1 MTTLSIDDGNYD
13 VQFSI
18 RVPKA
23 LADEINTRAEREGIK
38 PSTWIRNALA
48 RTIENKDKSLAEEL
62 RAPLIRLIQEDET
75 IRTLIRDL
83 IQVEERPART
93 GREIEKELEDALKAR
108 DKAVMRVRDIE
119 HTHRLIKSRQADM
132 KKELERISSRQKAVL
147 SEYMQKPEERSL
159 VHELEKLTVT
169 LASLKE
175 RIAVGDEELES
186 VIHDLQEQ
194 RDELALAEAKVV
206 SVQEELSQSIR
217 KKEGEQLGELR
228 RRGEGKMK

>member
-1 MTTLSIDDGNYD
+1 MTTPSIDDGNYD

-23 LADEINTRAEREGIK
+23 LADEINSRAEREGIK

-119 HTHRLIKSRQADM
+119 HTHRLTKSRQADM

-175 RIAVGDEELES
+175 RIEVGDVELES
-186 VIHDLQEQ
+186 VIHDLQVQ

-206 SVQEELSQSIR
+206 SVQEELSQSFR

>member
-1 MTTLSIDDGNYD
+1 MTPPSLDDGNYD

-23 LADEINTRAEREGIK
+23 LADEINARADREGIK
-38 PSTWIRNALA
+38 PSAWIRNAIS

-62 RAPLIRLIQEDET
+62 RTPLIRLIQEDET
-75 IRTLIRDL
+75 IRTLIREL
-83 IQVEERPART
+83 TRAEEKPSRPDS
-93 GREIEKELEDALKAR
+93 EIEKELENALKAR

-119 HTHRLIKSRQADM
+119 HTHHLITARQADM
-132 KKELERISSRQKAVL
+132 KKELERVSSRQKAVL

-159 VHELEKLTVT
+159 VHELEKLTVMI
-169 LASLKE
+169 SNLKE
-175 RIAVGDEELES
+175 RIEAGDEELNS
-186 VIHDLQEQ
+186 VIHHLQER
-194 RDELALAEAKVV
+194 RDELTVAEAKVV
-206 SVQEELSQSIR
+206 SVQEELSQSFR

>member
-1 MTTLSIDDGNYD
+1 MTPPTVDDGNYD

-23 LADEINTRAEREGIK
+23 LADEINARAEREGIK

-119 HTHRLIKSRQADM
+119 HTHRLTKSRQADM

-175 RIAVGDEELES
+175 RIAVGDAELES

-206 SVQEELSQSIR
+206 SVQEELSQSFR

>member
-1 MTTLSIDDGNYD
+1 MTPPTVDDGNYD

-23 LADEINTRAEREGIK
+23 LADEINSRAEREGIK

-119 HTHRLIKSRQADM
+119 HTHRLTKSRQADM

-175 RIAVGDEELES
+175 RIAVGDAELEL
-186 VIHDLQEQ
+186 VIHDLQVR

-206 SVQEELSQSIR
+206 SVQEELSQSFR

>member
-1 MTTLSIDDGNYD
+1 MTSLSIDDGNYD

-18 RVPKA
+18 RVPKS
-23 LADEINTRAEREGIK
+23 LADEINARAEREGIK
-38 PSTWIRNALA
+38 PSAWIRNAIS

-62 RAPLIRLIQEDET
+62 RTPLIRLIQEDET
-75 IRTLIRDL
+75 IRTLIREL
-83 IQVEERPART
+83 TRAEEKPSRPDS
-93 GREIEKELEDALKAR
+93 EIEKELENALKAR

-119 HTHRLIKSRQADM
+119 HTHHLITARQADM
-132 KKELERISSRQKAVL
+132 KKELERISIRQKAVL
-147 SEYMQKPEERSL
+147 SEYIQRPDERPL
-159 VHELEKLTVT
+159 IHELEKLTVT

-175 RIAVGDEELES
+175 RIEVGDAELES
-186 VIHDLQEQ
+186 VIHDLQVQ

-206 SVQEELSQSIR
+206 SVQEELSQSFR

>member
-1 MTTLSIDDGNYD
+1 MTSLSIDDGNYD

-23 LADEINTRAEREGIK
+23 LADEINARAEREGIK

-119 HTHRLIKSRQADM
+119 HTHRLTKSRQADM

-175 RIAVGDEELES
+175 RIAVGDAELES

-206 SVQEELSQSIR
+206 SVQEELSQSFR

>member
-1 MTTLSIDDGNYD
+1 MTPPTVDDGNYD

-23 LADEINTRAEREGIK
+23 LADEINSRAEREGIK

-119 HTHRLIKSRQADM
+119 HTHRLTKSRQADM
-132 KKELERISSRQKAVL
+132 KKELERISIRQKAVL
-147 SEYMQKPEERSL
+147 SEYIQRPDERPL
-159 VHELEKLTVT
+159 IHELEKLTVT

-175 RIAVGDEELES
+175 RIEVGDAELES
-186 VIHDLQEQ
+186 VIHDLQVQ

-206 SVQEELSQSIR
+206 SVQEELSQSFR

>member
-1 MTTLSIDDGNYD
+1 MTPPTVDDGNYD

-23 LADEINTRAEREGIK
+23 LTDEINSRAEREGIK

-119 HTHRLIKSRQADM
+119 HTHRLTKSRQADM

-147 SEYMQKPEERSL
+147 SEYIQRPDERPL
-159 VHELEKLTVT
+159 IHELEKLTVT

-175 RIAVGDEELES
+175 RIEVGDAELES
-186 VIHDLQEQ
+186 VIHDLQVQ

-206 SVQEELSQSIR
+206 SVQEELSQSFR

>member
-1 MTTLSIDDGNYD
+1 MTPPTVDDGNYD

-23 LADEINTRAEREGIK
+23 LADEINARAEREGIK

-83 IQVEERPART
+83 IQVEERPARA

-206 SVQEELSQSIR
+206 SVQEELSQSFR

>member
-1 MTTLSIDDGNYD
+1 MTPPTVDDGNYD

-23 LADEINTRAEREGIK
+23 LADEINSRAEREGIK

-119 HTHRLIKSRQADM
+119 HTHRLTKSRQADM

-147 SEYMQKPEERSL
+147 SEYIQRPDERPL
-159 VHELEKLTVT
+159 IHELEKLTVT

-175 RIAVGDEELES
+175 RIEVGDAELES
-186 VIHDLQEQ
+186 VIHDLQVQ
-194 RDELALAEAKVV
+194 RDELARAEAKVV
-206 SVQEELSQSIR
+206 SVQEELSQSFR

>member
-1 MTTLSIDDGNYD
+1 MTPPTVDDGNYD

-23 LADEINTRAEREGIK
+23 LADEINSRAEREGIK

-119 HTHRLIKSRQADM
+119 HTHRLTKSRQADM

-159 VHELEKLTVT
+159 VHELEKLTVMI
-169 LASLKE
+169 SNLKE
-175 RIAVGDEELES
+175 RIEAGDEELNS
-186 VIHDLQEQ
+186 VIQHLQER
-194 RDELALAEAKVV
+194 RDELTVAEAKVV
-206 SVQEELSQSIR
+206 SIREEFATTFQKQITENFR
-217 KKEGEQLGELR
+217 ELR
-228 RRGEGKMK
+228 RKGEGKMK

>member
-1 MTTLSIDDGNYD
+1 MTPPTVDDGNYD

-206 SVQEELSQSIR
+206 SVQEELSQSFR

>member
-1 MTTLSIDDGNYD
+1 MTPPTIDDGNYD

-119 HTHRLIKSRQADM
+119 HTHHLAKSRQADI
-132 KKELERISSRQKAVL
+132 KKELERISNRQKAVL

-175 RIAVGDEELES
+175 RIAVGDAELES

-206 SVQEELSQSIR
+206 SVQEELSQSFR

>member
-1 MTTLSIDDGNYD
+1 MTPPTVDDGNYD

-23 LADEINTRAEREGIK
+23 LADEINSRAEREGIK

-119 HTHRLIKSRQADM
+119 HTHRLTKSRQADM

-147 SEYMQKPEERSL
+147 SEYIQRPDERPL
-159 VHELEKLTVT
+159 IHELEKLTVT

-175 RIAVGDEELES
+175 RIEVGDAELES
-186 VIHDLQEQ
+186 VIHDLQVQ

-206 SVQEELSQSIR
+206 SVQEELSQSFR

>member
-23 LADEINTRAEREGIK
+23 LADEINARAEREGIK

-83 IQVEERPART
+83 IQVEERPARA

-119 HTHRLIKSRQADM
+119 HTHRLTKSRQADM
-132 KKELERISSRQKAVL
+132 KKELERISIRQKAVL
-147 SEYMQKPEERSL
+147 SEYIQRPDERPL
-159 VHELEKLTVT
+159 IHELEKLTVT

-175 RIAVGDEELES
+175 RIEVGDAELES
-186 VIHDLQEQ
+186 VIHDLQVQ

-206 SVQEELSQSIR
+206 SVQEELSQSFR

>member
-1 MTTLSIDDGNYD
+1 MTSLSIDDGNYD

-23 LADEINTRAEREGIK
+23 LADEINARAEREGIK

-119 HTHRLIKSRQADM
+119 HTHRLTKSRQADM

-147 SEYMQKPEERSL
+147 SEYIQRPDERPL
-159 VHELEKLTVT
+159 IHELEKLTVT

-175 RIAVGDEELES
+175 RIEVGDAELES

-206 SVQEELSQSIR
+206 SVQEELSQSFR

>member
-1 MTTLSIDDGNYD
+1 MTPPTVDDGNYD

-18 RVPKA
+18 RVPKV
-23 LADEINTRAEREGIK
+23 LADEINARAEREGIK

-119 HTHRLIKSRQADM
+119 HTHRLTKSRQADM

-147 SEYMQKPEERSL
+147 SEYIQRPDERPL
-159 VHELEKLTVT
+159 IHELEKLTVT

-175 RIAVGDEELES
+175 RIEVGDAELES
-186 VIHDLQEQ
+186 VIHDLQVQ

-206 SVQEELSQSIR
+206 SVQEELSQSFR

>member
-1 MTTLSIDDGNYD
+1 MTPPTVDDGNYD

-23 LADEINTRAEREGIK
+23 LADEINSRAEREGIK

-119 HTHRLIKSRQADM
+119 HTHHLITARQADM
-132 KKELERISSRQKAVL
+132 KKELERVSSRQKAVL

-175 RIAVGDEELES
+175 RIEVGDAELES
-186 VIHDLQEQ
+186 VIHDLQVQ

-206 SVQEELSQSIR
+206 SVQEELSQSFR

>member
-1 MTTLSIDDGNYD
+1 MTPPTVDDGNYD

-18 RVPKA
+18 RVPKV
-23 LADEINTRAEREGIK
+23 LADEINARAEREGIK

-83 IQVEERPART
+83 IQVEERPARA

-119 HTHRLIKSRQADM
+119 HTHRLTKSRQADM

-147 SEYMQKPEERSL
+147 SEYIQRPDERPL
-159 VHELEKLTVT
+159 IHELEKLTVT

-175 RIAVGDEELES
+175 RIEVGDAELES
-186 VIHDLQEQ
+186 VIHDLQVQ

-206 SVQEELSQSIR
+206 SVQEELSQSFR